1 MEMTVIIE
9 KEPESAT
16 IRGDGYT
23 DLLYRRVITDKATGE
38 VVVRDVVS
46 ELVQTELVAEEIA
59 KLRETRPSAEQAP

>member
-38 VVVRDVVS
+38 VLVRDVVS
-46 ELVQTELVAEEIA
+46 EIVESAKVAEELA
-59 KLRETRPSAEQAP
+59 RMCQKRPVDQE